1 MASASEQ
8 RRAAEYQQAQTRLQT
23 ILGEQQADRN
33 SARERQLLGLIG
45 TEAGSQFDRGISDFQ
60 RASTTPFSVGR
71 NRAFD
76 AETQT
81 PFKLGR
87 SAEFDAETQT
97 PFRLGRSAEFDAET
111 QTPFQLQR
119 SKEFDAE
126 TTGTPEAVTRLQQ
139 LIREQALP
147 EQQRALAQGKIALQQ
162 AGVRGPEAA
171 LMQQR
176 QQNRMQTDLANRAEQ
191 IALQQALSDRGT
203 RQQFAAQ
210 RGMQELAQQRSDRG
224 ARQQFAA
231 QRGMQEAE
239 QARADRGARQEF
251 AAQRGMQQI
260 AQARADRAAQQQ
272 FARDRAIGAQEK
284 SFGRNVTAEGRQRFS
299 NESVTEAALRPR
311 TWASL
316 QDQSKRGEMYGGKV
330 DLGKN
335 QTSVNIN
342 KKPPQV
348 SQPVSKPVNKPVS
361 QPVNINFRRNPRTPW
376 QSRGW

>member
-60 RASTTPFSVGR
+60 RASTTPF
-71 NRAFD
+71 N
-76 AETQT
+76 
-81 PFKLGR
+81 
-87 SAEFDAETQT
+87 
-97 PFRLGRSAEFDAET
+97 
-111 QTPFQLQR
+111 LQR
-119 SKEFDAE
+119 SSEFDAE

-191 IALQQALSDRGT
+191 IALQQALSDRGI
-203 RQQFAAQ
+203 RQQFASQ
-210 RGMQELAQQRSDRG
+210 RGLQQV
-224 ARQQFAA
+224 
-231 QRGMQEAE
+231 
-239 QARADRGARQEF
+239 
-251 AAQRGMQQI
+251 

-272 FARDRAIGAQEK
+272 FARDRAIGSQEK
-284 SFGRNVTAEGRQRFS
+284 SFGRNVTAQGRQRFS

-316 QDQSKRGEMYGGKV
+316 QDQSKRGEMFGGQV

-335 QTSVNIN
+335 QKSVNVN
-342 KKPPQV
+342 KIKPPV
-348 SQPVSKPVNKPVS
+348 SQPVSKPVSKPVS
-361 QPVNINFRRNPRTPW
+361 QPVSKNINLRRRPRAGLSAPGPW
-376 QSRGW
+376 NLR